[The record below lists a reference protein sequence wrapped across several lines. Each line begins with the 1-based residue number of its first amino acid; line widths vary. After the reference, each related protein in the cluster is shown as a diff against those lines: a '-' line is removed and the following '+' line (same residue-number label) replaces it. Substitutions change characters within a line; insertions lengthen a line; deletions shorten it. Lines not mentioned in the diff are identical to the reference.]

1 MWFAGAPVGAL
12 FGQAF
17 DYGVVHIRGQ
27 YAASQWRWIYVFV
40 GSFSLVFAVIFLLFF
55 PDSPMKSK
63 FLNDRERQ
71 IAIQRL
77 QGNNTGIQAPKFK
90 VEQVWETLQDP
101 QLYLIVIIL
110 FSVSFANQAFG
121 TYVYFP
127 SKRADPDQIP

>member
-1 MWFAGAPVGAL
+1 
-12 FGQAF
+12 
-17 DYGVVHIRGQ
+17 
-27 YAASQWRWIYVFV
+27 
-40 GSFSLVFAVIFLLFF
+40 
-55 PDSPMKSK
+55 MKSK